1 VNAPTSRAICTLADV
16 PDGGGHEAAPA
27 ILVLRRGDEVW
38 AYRNVCPH
46 FSIPLNYE
54 PDAFWTYDGGLLMC
68 AHHSAMFRF
77 EDGKCVDGPC
87 MGASLERVPIRI
99 VEGHVVIE
107 ACDPA

>member
-1 VNAPTSRAICTLADV
+1 MNASKHAICALHEV

-27 ILVLRRGDEVW
+27 ILVLRRGDEAW

-54 PDAFWTYDGGLLMC
+54 PDAFWTYGGGLLMC

-77 EDGKCVDGPC
+77 EDGECIDGPC
-87 MGASLERVPIRI
+87 LGARLERVAIRI
-99 VEGHVVIE
+99 EDGRVVIDDE
-107 ACDPA
+107 SIT